1 MKTVEAFVDVLGEEK
16 FFELCDSLA
25 GKYLYVPVVKKAAAL
40 AETMG
45 YEEFYKLCKAIG
57 GEYVYIPTKQRAKA
71 LAKSLHRDTAAE
83 VKKLLSE
90 GQSVAKIAEE
100 LSVSRPTIY
109 KIIRRGNK
117 NEH

>member
-1 MKTVEAFVDVLGEEK
+1 MKTLDAFVNVLGEEK
-16 FFELCDSLA
+16 FFKLCDSLA
-25 GKYLYVPVVKKAAAL
+25 GRYVYVPVVKKAAAL

-90 GQSVAKIAEE
+90 GLNVAEIAEE

-109 KIIRRGNK
+109 KIIRRGTK
-117 NEH
+117 NEY